1 MTYIILKNRHNYD
14 YVTMYCLV
22 RNKQV
27 VRYFWRLAHRETLE
41 NGKWPD
47 VAYEVPLNPARTQTK
62 LVTSDVYPTRRLSLL
77 LGTTHQSTQK
87 YLT

>member
-1 MTYIILKNRHNYD
+1 
-14 YVTMYCLV
+14 MYCLV

-47 VAYEVPLNPARTQTK
+47 VTYEVPLNPGRTQTK
-62 LVTSDVYPTRRLSLL
+62 LVTSDVCLSNTKTIITI
-77 LGTTHQSTQK
+77 GYNVSIDQK
-87 YLT
+87 VLHVMTGFAQWL